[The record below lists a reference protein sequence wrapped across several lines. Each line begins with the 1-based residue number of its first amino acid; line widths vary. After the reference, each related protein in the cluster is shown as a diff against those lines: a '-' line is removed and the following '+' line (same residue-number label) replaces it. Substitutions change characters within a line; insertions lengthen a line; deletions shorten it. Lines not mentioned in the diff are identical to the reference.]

1 MGTRLGK
8 LRAAVADLEEVLN
21 ELKDKETI
29 TDAEASHIQKL
40 EQLVTK
46 RYESLDDKW
55 DKLEDQDTFKD
66 PAERQKCESDY
77 NEARKIN
84 KSILNGARHVLNK
97 PRPGINTLQSTTG
110 AASSGPIKIEDTL
123 KPKELLSEDMN
134 LEEANL
140 WFKAY
145 RAHLSY
151 NKVNMAKQEIQV
163 RRAMLDLCL
172 DSRMASALRA
182 HEKVK
187 DDTEIDATDPK
198 AGCLNILR
206 EIFLER
212 NPVWLR
218 RHWYFQCVQ
227 AQDETVE
234 QWWNRKQDK
243 GRQCDLEQI
252 TAKDIRMLELIRG
265 ISSQALRK
273 EFLKQKEP
281 TLDTLIQIAK
291 NWQRSTDV
299 TRNME
304 SSVDS
309 RKTSSSNYQKGKA
322 KEWQSKSGGAPAQDT
337 SGDRTRTKK
346 CMRCGQPPHENRD
359 LCKAKDATC
368 PKCQKKG
375 HFGSVC
381 LSDPKAKNGKGNNT
395 ITSKRITVC
404 KRVSYI
410 H

>member
-21 ELKDKETI
+21 ELKTKETI
-29 TDAEASHIQKL
+29 TDAEASHIQRL
-40 EQLVTK
+40 EQSVTK

-66 PAERQKCESDY
+66 SAERQKCESDY

-84 KSILNGARHVLNK
+84 KSIMNSSRHVLNL
-97 PRPGINTLQSTTG
+97 PRPGTNGTQLTNSV
-110 AASSGPIKIEDTL
+110 ASGGPIKIEDTL

-151 NKVNMAKQEIQV
+151 NKVNMAKQDIQV

-187 DDTEIDATDPK
+187 DDTEIDATDPN

-299 TRNME
+299 PGTWNQRSILARPLVQTTRKVKQRNGNPNL
-304 SSVDS
+304 VA
-309 RKTSSSNYQKGKA
+309 RLLKTSLETGPGPSNVCAVVNHLMRTETSA
-322 KEWQSKSGGAPAQDT
+322 KLRMLLVPSVRKRAT
-337 SGDRTRTKK
+337 L
-346 CMRCGQPPHENRD
+346 GQ
-359 LCKAKDATC
+359 CA
-368 PKCQKKG
+368 
-375 HFGSVC
+375 
-381 LSDPKAKNGKGNNT
+381 
-395 ITSKRITVC
+395 
-404 KRVSYI
+404 
-410 H
+410 